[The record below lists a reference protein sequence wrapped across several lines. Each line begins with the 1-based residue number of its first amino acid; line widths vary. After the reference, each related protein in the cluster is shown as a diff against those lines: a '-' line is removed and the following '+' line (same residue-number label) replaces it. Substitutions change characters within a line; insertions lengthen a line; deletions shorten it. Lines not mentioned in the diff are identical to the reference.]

1 MSNVYELAPRFAAL
15 FDGLKIAHGTGRGE
29 WVKRPLRPEDWV
41 KHLQGHGPGIG
52 VAPLREDNTV
62 AFAAID
68 LDEPDFN
75 AAREMQQYIPGTSW
89 IERSRSGNAHVWV
102 FFKSACAAWV
112 AMGILKEA
120 TLAAGKKG
128 VEVFPKNWDFERV
141 RFGNYINLPYHGD
154 SRPILCGRTA
164 ASTAGCD
171 KHARRPGGQVIC
183 SCNAP
188 LPLEEFIDAAESNR
202 NDPVDWERRA
212 ALMQIVAPSE
222 RTDRAEFGTQRNLH
236 VCAER
241 IISGEAGPLTE
252 GHRNAVFFMLAKCLT
267 NWALVDH
274 DEALDMM
281 RSVNA
286 DLCDP
291 PEADSELRR
300 ILGNVERAR
309 YTSTGCDDPLVA
321 PFADPNCPIANP
333 RSR

>member
-154 SRPILCGRTA
+154 SRPILYREQHTA
-164 ASTAGCD
+164 ITGYS
-171 KHARRPGGQVIC
+171 
-183 SCNAP
+183 
-188 LPLEEFIDAAESNR
+188 LEGFLDAAQANL